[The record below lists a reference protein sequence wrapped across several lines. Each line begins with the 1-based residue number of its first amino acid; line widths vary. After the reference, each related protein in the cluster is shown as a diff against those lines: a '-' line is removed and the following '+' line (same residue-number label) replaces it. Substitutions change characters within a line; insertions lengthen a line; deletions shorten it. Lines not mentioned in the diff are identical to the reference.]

1 MKILFI
7 HQNFPGQFKHLA
19 PALAAR
25 GDEVIALSP
34 QIKTAHRW
42 QGVRMIPY
50 RIARGS
56 TRGMHPW
63 VADFETKVIR
73 AEACFNAALQLRA
86 QGFEPDV
93 IVAHFGWGESMFLK
107 DVWPAARI
115 GLFCEFFNRPDYPYA
130 GFDPEFEHH
139 PPSHNGPRLRVRNLN
154 SDIHLPLCDAAL
166 SPTQFQAASY
176 PSAWQDKITVIHDGI
191 DTAQLT
197 RRADAQLTTPSGR
210 VLTDQDEVIT
220 FVNRNFEPYR
230 GYHIFMRAL
239 PELLRSRP
247 NAHVVMVGGDD
258 VSYGARPPKGSTW
271 KQIFIDEVR
280 PSIPD
285 ADWARVHFMGRVP
298 YDAFTAMLSISG
310 AHVYLTYP
318 FVLSWSL
325 LEAMS
330 LGAPI
335 VASSTGPVTEVIQ
348 EGRNGR
354 LFDFFDTQA
363 LVAQV
368 NECLDDRDMTEGL
381 RAAARA
387 DVVAQYDL
395 QTQCLPKLLAW
406 VDALAQMDAA
416 PAPL

>member
-1 MKILFI
+1 MLLSRISAGANRCSLRMS
-7 HQNFPGQFKHLA
+7 GRRR
-19 PALAAR
+19 ALGSFASSSIGPITPMR
-25 GDEVIALSP
+25 AL
-34 QIKTAHRW
+34 
-42 QGVRMIPY
+42 IPSLS
-50 RIARGS
+50 I
-56 TRGMHPW
+56 T
-63 VADFETKVIR
+63 
-73 AEACFNAALQLRA
+73 
-86 QGFEPDV
+86 
-93 IVAHFGWGESMFLK
+93 
-107 DVWPAARI
+107 
-115 GLFCEFFNRPDYPYA
+115 
-130 GFDPEFEHH
+130 
-139 PPSHNGPRLRVRNLN
+139 PPSHNAPRLRVRNLN
-154 SDIHLPLCDAAL
+154 SDMHLPICDAAL

-176 PSAWQDKITVIHDGI
+176 PPAWQDKITVIHDGI

-258 VSYGARPPKGSTW
+258 VSYGARPPKGTTW

-285 ADWARVHFMGRVP
+285 PDWARVHFMGRVP
-298 YDAFTAMLSISG
+298 SEAFTAMLSISG
-310 AHVYLTYP
+310 AHVYLTYT
-318 FVLSWSL
+318 FVLSCSL

-354 LFDFFDTQA
+354 LVDFFDTQG
-363 LVAQV
+363 LVVQV
-368 NECLDDRDMTEGL
+368 NECLHDREMTEDL
-381 RAAARA
+381 RTDARA

-395 QTQCLPKLLAW
+395 QTQFLPKLLAW
-406 VDALAQMDAA
+406 VHALAQMDAT